1 MHRMY
6 AKLFSRIAQSSL
18 MEQDVE
24 TRYCFMMLLAIA
36 DIEGDIIGT
45 DVAIARAINLPL
57 ERFKTSIEALMLPDA
72 DSNSQ
77 VLEGR
82 RVVKSDNGR
91 GYRIVNYKEYRAIKT
106 AEEKRAYMRD
116 YMRDRRKSQN
126 DKSVTAVK
134 KCKNVLSDVTH
145 AEGESE
151 TEPETKVEGKP
162 EETIQPPPPAE
173 IPAEPPKY
181 PDLETFC
188 EYFSPKIPDLGFPVP
203 IDNWLM
209 EQHGYLASAVW
220 PNKPPLNWKAM
231 EGKLIANYRDRHA
244 QLRAKTLPIGPNGK
258 PQKPINDF

>member
-1 MHRMY
+1 MRHMY

-18 MEQDVE
+18 MEQNVE

-106 AEEKRAYMRD
+106 TEEKRAYMRD
-116 YMRDRRKSQN
+116 YMRERRKSLSGK
-126 DKSVTAVK
+126 DVTAVK
-134 KCKNVLSDVTH
+134 ICKNVLSDVTH
-145 AEGESE
+145 AEAEAEAEAEVKAKRKPPAVAAQSDDEWLRGLQTVLAYEHLNVAAEYSRAKVWCETNRRQCTRKFFTNWLNRASANNREIAASRPVTSKPAPRVEKE
-151 TEPETKVEGKP
+151 TEQERYHRIHFTERVAAG
-162 EETIQPPPPAE
+162 
-173 IPAEPPKY
+173 
-181 PDLETFC
+181 L
-188 EYFSPKIPDLGFPVP
+188 
-203 IDNWLM
+203 
-209 EQHGYLASAVW
+209 
-220 PNKPPLNWKAM
+220 PPL
-231 EGKLIANYRDRHA
+231 
-244 QLRAKTLPIGPNGK
+244 
-258 PQKPINDF
+258 